1 VSPLVAPVSVTPAR
15 DPNFSLVSS
24 PGPTAIDLFP
34 SGIYNITSVP
44 TDITPPPYEYDQS
57 NPDPAFDRDNP
68 ILLQKAYVHK
78 IPISESTVT
87 PNFKS
92 NEIPIVN
99 SSDNEFL
106 VSIDG
111 DRISTAAAATA
122 KPQSIYNQG
131 VCREIPI
138 LESTVPPISESTV
151 IPISNST
158 SGLPHLQSNS
168 NSISPIDITPPP
180 YEYDQSN
187 PDPAFDR
194 DNPILLQKAYVHELP
209 VVNSSEN
216 ELLVSTDGDRITTA
230 AAATAKLQSIY
241 NQGVCREIPIL
252 ESTVPPILNSV
263 LPHFKSTNPGQQQ
276 IIPHAASNIHGDYI
290 QAATTDI
297 LASTERVDP
306 VDAVLPI
313 LKSNWRATRN
323 KLRGAF
329 IVSIKGALY
338 PNRRAARNTLRGA
351 FLVSIDGDRIFTAA
365 AATAKLQSIY
375 NQGVCREIPI
385 VFAPKQKLTTT
396 AARKVDNEY
405 GLFAPT
411 TNWDESEAI
420 YDNDIPFLDRTA
432 TIPTV
437 QATKLQCNQDIKE
450 LYDTATLHVNDIT
463 LAPYEYDESNPDP
476 SFDRDNP
483 ILLQKAYVDDT
494 NDLKCTHNL
503 QSPAI
508 PYLLSTSFLLF
519 SSLKIKGCTT
529 LSLQQVIAYLR
540 DLLGSDCVCPR
551 NITLPSFNLRY
562 WLLARN

>member
-138 LESTVPPISESTV
+138 LESTVPPI
-151 IPISNST
+151 
-158 SGLPHLQSNS
+158 
-168 NSISPIDITPPP
+168 
-180 YEYDQSN
+180 
-187 PDPAFDR
+187 
-194 DNPILLQKAYVHELP
+194 
-209 VVNSSEN
+209 
-216 ELLVSTDGDRITTA
+216 
-230 AAATAKLQSIY
+230 
-241 NQGVCREIPIL
+241 
-252 ESTVPPILNSV
+252 LNSV

-329 IVSIKGALY
+329 IVSIKSALY

-411 TNWDESEAI
+411 TKWDESEAI